1 MTGHQPI
8 AKRFGDRE
16 RDLLGKLF
24 RHLGSDNPHEAEAAR
39 GRIDSLL
46 QSFEKTWGDLVE
58 LLNGGTTIALGADDA
73 NAIAGLGDP
82 DLDRRADARR
92 HIVELLARHRKTW
105 NDLADALCGIVPAPW
120 LGPSAAPDPD
130 RVNPLE
136 LLLFILPD
144 YVDLGGPHEYA
155 MVALWLLHTHVFN
168 QFMVTPRL
176 ALRSPT
182 AGCGKTQLIDVL
194 SKLTARPEKFDL
206 ITTAAI
212 FRLIDESHPT
222 LMIDEADNLGIA
234 LQPNGR
240 LRAVFNS
247 GHRFGGTVAIMEAGE
262 MRKFSTFAPLL
273 LALPD
278 AIHGL
283 PRTLNSRCITLT
295 MHRTDGQRRLQRLE
309 PYRPDPVLDAAYGQ
323 ILLWRNDVNLDPD
336 PEMPAGIHNRLADN
350 WRPLIS
356 IADLLGWGEQAR
368 EVMTIFAREFQD
380 ADARILLLID
390 TRRVFD
396 ATAADRLPSTVL
408 LDALYALDDSDWGE
422 FRGVRVDQPPHKLKA
437 GELAGMLRDF
447 GIRTHSIWPL
457 KRTAAS
463 KSQKGY
469 RRQQFEDAW
478 RAYCKEDGTPAQP
491 SPIKGLHVAGAGT
504 RDGGR

>member
-1 MTGHQPI
+1 MTEHQPI

-16 RDLLGKLF
+16 RERLDKLCRQLGT
-24 RHLGSDNPHEAEAAR
+24 DNPHEAEAAR
-39 GRIDSLL
+39 GRIESLL
-46 QSFEKTWGDLVE
+46 QSFDKTWADLVE
-58 LLNGGTTIALGADDA
+58 LLGGGTTIAIDADVAGDIAALG
-73 NAIAGLGDP
+73 NP
-82 DLDRRADARR
+82 DLARR
-92 HIVELLARHRKTW
+92 TEARRRIVELLARHRQNW
-105 NDLADALCGIVPAPW
+105 NDLIDALCGIAPAPW
-120 LGPSAAPDPD
+120 RHPSAAPDPE

-136 LLLFILPD
+136 LLHYILQD
-144 YVDLGGPHEYA
+144 YVDLRGSREY
-155 MVALWLLHTHVFN
+155 VTIALWALHTHVFS

-182 AGCGKTQLIDVL
+182 AGCGKTQMIDVL
-194 SKLTARPEKFDL
+194 SKLTARPEKFDS

-240 LRAVFNS
+240 LRAVINS
-247 GHRFGGTVAIMEAGE
+247 GHRFGGQVAIMEGGK

-278 AIHGL
+278 AVHCL

-295 MHRTDGQRRLQRLE
+295 MHRSDGQRQLQHLE
-309 PYRPDPVLDAAYGQ
+309 PYHPDAVLDAAYAQ
-323 ILLWRNDVNLDPD
+323 ILLWRNDVDLNPD
-336 PEMPAGIHNRLADN
+336 PEMPAGTHNRLADN

-356 IADLLGWGEQAR
+356 IADSLGWGEQAR
-368 EVMTIFAREFQD
+368 EAMTIFAREFQD

-390 TRRVFD
+390 IRGVFD
-396 ATAADRLPSTVL
+396 TRATDRLPSTVL
-408 LDALYALDDSDWGE
+408 LDALYALDDSDWTE
-422 FRGVRVDQPPHKLKA
+422 FRGIRGDQPPHRLKA

-447 GIRTHSIWPL
+447 GIRPRSIWPL
-457 KRTAAS
+457 KRTATS
-463 KSQKGY
+463 KSLKGY
-469 RRQQFEDAW
+469 RRQQFEEVW
-478 RAYCKEDGTPAQP
+478 RVYCADIGTPAHP
-491 SPIKGLHVAGAGT
+491 SQVKGLHVAGAGT